1 MNIAKLKEAIA
12 EAKDSVSDMGLPTPD
27 HIKAVEVLIASAQAL
42 IDEPLGNTKPLTKDE
57 FHSILSE
64 FPPSIAEDSGLPEW
78 TQGEIDKLWNFL
90 IGKYKWIEYA
100 DTKPS
105 SEVFI
110 KEDEINAELKSL
122 LLSYRSHKQ
131 NNITEYMIKISK
143 LLTRL
148 PKQMTVD
155 EIRDVIHNLPVMEH
169 ILPSQALVIALAI
182 ENKLYGGKNG

>member
-1 MNIAKLKEAIA
+1 MIDKKALQEYEYQAFQA
-12 EAKDSVSDMGLPTPD
+12 L
-27 HIKAVEVLIASAQAL
+27 IKAAQTL
-42 IDEPLGNTKPLTKDE
+42 IDEPSGNTRPLTKDE